1 MKKIILFSLLSI
13 NLTLFS
19 KDTEIAPLEEKV
31 WSNPEFVKSFM
42 GSFGIMSEVEPKIGR
57 KEQVLFEDIAEMI
70 EDERIE
76 DVINELKEEF
86 DEIDSNA
93 AVDFTLA
100 NFLVQE
106 GKMGESKDYYK
117 SAIRKFPSFL
127 RAHKNL
133 GLLEVQD
140 GNFSSALPHLIKC
153 VELGGAGGD
162 LYGLIGYCY
171 LNQELFA
178 SALDAYRMALI
189 FEPSS
194 KDWRLGKAQ
203 CLLSLERFDD
213 AIALLS
219 ELIQLNQNQKE
230 FWLFQANAYL
240 ASEKPELAAA
250 NLAIVDQM
258 KKADANSKLLL
269 GDIYVTMGLPELA
282 IPQYIEVLSSEEK
295 LSSEKAIRMVE
306 VLARSTNWKQAAE
319 ITPKVSEKFAKS
331 FSPQEANQFDSLRA
345 EILFALNKKEEAVKA
360 LESLVERD
368 PMNGR
373 VLILLA
379 GHYGSSFK
387 EKLETDILLAD
398 KLAAKAIFLYER
410 AANLE
415 DSSIKSS
422 ALMRHGQ
429 ILVRQKKYST
439 AVKLLERSHALKPRE
454 SLEKYISQVR
464 RLADLSNS

>member
-42 GSFGIMSEVEPKIGR
+42 GSYGIMSEVEPKIGR

-106 GKMGESKDYYK
+106 GKMGESKDYYT

-282 IPQYIEVLSSEEK
+282 IPQYIEVLSSKEK
-295 LSSEKAIRMVE
+295 LSSI
-306 VLARSTNWKQAAE
+306 
-319 ITPKVSEKFAKS
+319 
-331 FSPQEANQFDSLRA
+331 
-345 EILFALNKKEEAVKA
+345 IL
-360 LESLVERD
+360 
-368 PMNGR
+368 
-373 VLILLA
+373 
-379 GHYGSSFK
+379 
-387 EKLETDILLAD
+387 
-398 KLAAKAIFLYER
+398 
-410 AANLE
+410 
-415 DSSIKSS
+415 
-422 ALMRHGQ
+422 
-429 ILVRQKKYST
+429 
-439 AVKLLERSHALKPRE
+439 
-454 SLEKYISQVR
+454 
-464 RLADLSNS
+464 